1 MLLVGQA
8 ESPSEMYLRTR
19 QISLD
24 GLARRHPRVYMLAD
38 MRVDS
43 GGCKTWNGVR
53 VIRRLDE
60 YREKLRLVKR
70 G

>member
-1 MLLVGQA
+1 VYEHVA
-8 ESPSEMYLRTR
+8 ASFAVE
-19 QISLD
+19 QI
-24 GLARRHPRVYMLAD
+24 GLPAWGM
-38 MRVDS
+38 S
-43 GGCKTWNGVR
+43 GGEETWNGVR